1 MNRHIARIPG
11 ASSLALAMVLLA
23 GCGGAEPLG
32 TGEPEIPVRLTK
44 VGSAEASCQGTWCG
58 YRLTV
63 GTTDPATGARVAARL
78 RLSGD
83 GRYDQLVLSTLPS
96 GEAII
101 FWEFL
106 SQPGE
111 YQLYI
116 CPENGST
123 SDCLV
128 YTATRFPPS

>member
-1 MNRHIARIPG
+1 
-11 ASSLALAMVLLA
+11 MVLLA

-32 TGEPEIPVRLTK
+32 TGEPEVPVRLTK
-44 VGSAEASCQGTWCG
+44 VSSAEASCQGTWCG
-58 YRLTV
+58 YRITV
-63 GTTDPATGARVAARL
+63 GTTDQRTGAKVATRL

-83 GRYDQLVLSTLPS
+83 GRYDQLALSNLPS
-96 GEAII
+96 GEATF

-106 SQPGE
+106 SEPGE
-111 YQLYI
+111 YRLNV
-116 CPENGST
+116 CPESGASA